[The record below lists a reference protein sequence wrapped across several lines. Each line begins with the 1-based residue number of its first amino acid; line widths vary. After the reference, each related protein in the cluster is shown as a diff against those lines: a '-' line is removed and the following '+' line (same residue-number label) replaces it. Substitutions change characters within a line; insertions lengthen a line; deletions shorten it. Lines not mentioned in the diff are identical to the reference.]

1 MFRLPLFSSW
11 PWIGGALAGAALSA
25 APAYLTGRADGA
37 ELQGARQARA
47 ELARLTEQGA
57 IEQAGLLD
65 LAAQIEE
72 ALAHRQALEAQTV
85 QALAEASQS
94 ARLALKRLGE
104 TYDPTH
110 ACPAGN
116 DDVRVFNAAFTDP
129 AIPAVHRPATAVG
142 TDPQ

>member
-72 ALAHRQALEAQTV
+72 AALHQRRAQKRRKRSHEKPGAKGEA
-85 QALAEASQS
+85 AAE
-94 ARLALKRLGE
+94 R
-104 TYDPTH
+104 
-110 ACPAGN
+110 
-116 DDVRVFNAAFTDP
+116 
-129 AIPAVHRPATAVG
+129 
-142 TDPQ
+142 